1 MPSGFQN
8 DTNQLQAEMY
18 RVIITMSN
26 TTFYPTADTADNGG
40 VTPSSAD
47 SFATLPTTLA
57 KGRAR
62 ARGNMRFRNVVN
74 RLTGLADC
82 QIRDLTITEA
92 NGDAQATSLAFTVAY
107 ERPAFIA
114 LTGTAVGST
123 TVGNDIANA
132 AMDSTAKVIA
142 NAVATGIRD
151 VTTVDHTR
159 VYDGTEALD
168 TQQAITVTTTG
179 ATASQTL
186 GTVSVAII
194 DESTLFD

>member
-1 MPSGFQN
+1 MPSGFQQDN
-8 DTNQLQAEMY
+8 NQLSPGLF
-18 RVIITMSN
+18 RVVWVAN
-26 TTFYPTADTADNGG
+26 TGTYPTADGNDNGC

-74 RLTGLADC
+74 RLTGLSDC
-82 QIRDLTITEA
+82 QIRDITITEA
-92 NGDAQATSLAFTVAY
+92 NGDAQATSLSFTVAY

-123 TVGNDIANA
+123 TVGNDIAGA

-151 VTTVDHTR
+151 TTTVEHTR
-159 VYDGTEALD
+159 VYDGTAAQD
-168 TQQAITVTTTG
+168 TQQAITITTTG
-179 ATASQTL
+179 MTAAQTL